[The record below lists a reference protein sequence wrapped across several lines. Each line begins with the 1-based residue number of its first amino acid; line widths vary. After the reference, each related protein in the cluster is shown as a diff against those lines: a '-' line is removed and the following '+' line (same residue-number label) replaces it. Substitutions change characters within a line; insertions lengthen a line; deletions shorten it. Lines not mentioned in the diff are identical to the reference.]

1 MRELTADMFVSLD
14 GFAAGAD
21 GGQSWTF
28 GYFGP
33 EFAAYAQR
41 NLAEPQIMVMG
52 RVTYEIMARSWP
64 SSPDP
69 LARPMNSHP
78 KLVFSTTLAE
88 PLTWNNAQLAK
99 QGPVAEI
106 RALKSQT
113 GDPLRTI
120 GSITLVRHLMAAG
133 LVDRL
138 RLIVFPHVLG
148 QAGQEPV
155 SLATPKPALPW
166 PAPPSSTHAW
176 WSASTARLPRCRL
189 THQKAQDSVSNRLQ
203 NALEPR

>member
-28 GYFGP
+28 DYFGP
-33 EFAAYAQR
+33 EFAAYAQQV
-41 NLAEPQIMVMG
+41 LAEPQIMIMG

-64 SSPDP
+64 SSPGP
-69 LARPMNSHP
+69 LARPMNSLP
-78 KLVFSTTLAE
+78 KLVFSATMAE

-99 QGPVAEI
+99 RGPVAEI
-106 RALKSQT
+106 RALKAQT
-113 GDPLRTI
+113 GDPLRSI

-138 RLIVFPHVLG
+138 RLIVFPHLLG
-148 QAGQEPV
+148 QAGREPV
-155 SLATPKPALPW
+155 FTGYPETSLTLARTTVLD
-166 PAPPSSTHAW
+166 
-176 WSASTARLPRCRL
+176 ARLVVCEYRPS
-189 THQKAQDSVSNRLQ
+189 APVPVD
-203 NALEPR
+203 APEGAG

>member
-33 EFAAYAQR
+33 QFAGFAQQV
-41 NLAEPQIMVMG
+41 LAEPQVMIMG
-52 RVTYEIMARSWP
+52 RATYEIMARSWP
-64 SSPDP
+64 SSPGP
-69 LARPMNSHP
+69 LAGPMNSLP

-88 PLTWNNAQLAK
+88 PLAWTSAQLAK
-99 QGPVAEI
+99 RGPVEEV
-106 RALKSQT
+106 RALKSQP
-113 GDPLRTI
+113 GDPLRSI
-120 GSITLVRHLMAAG
+120 GSITLVRQLMAAD

-138 RLIVFPHVLG
+138 RLVVFPHVLG

-155 SLATPKPALPW
+155 FAGYPETSLSLASTTVLDSRLVVCEYRRGIPA
-166 PAPPSSTHAW
+166 
-176 WSASTARLPRCRL
+176 
-189 THQKAQDSVSNRLQ
+189 
-203 NALEPR
+203 

>member
-14 GFAAGAD
+14 GFAAGPD

-28 GYFGP
+28 GYFDP
-33 EFAAYAQR
+33 QFAAYVQR
-41 NLAEPQIMVMG
+41 VLAEPQIMLMG
-52 RVTYEIMARSWP
+52 RVTYEIMARSWA

-69 LARPMNSHP
+69 LAGPMNSLP
-78 KLVFSTTLAE
+78 KLVFSATLAE
-88 PLTWNNAQLAK
+88 PLAWNNAQLAK
-99 QGPVAEI
+99 HGPAEEVS
-106 RALKSQT
+106 ALKDQP

-138 RLIVFPHVLG
+138 RLVVFPHVLG

-155 SLATPKPALPW
+155 FASYPETSLDLTSTTVLDSRLVVCEYRPNTPA
-166 PAPPSSTHAW
+166 
-176 WSASTARLPRCRL
+176 
-189 THQKAQDSVSNRLQ
+189 
-203 NALEPR
+203 

>member
-33 EFAAYAQR
+33 QFAGFAQQV
-41 NLAEPQIMVMG
+41 LDEPQIMIMG
-52 RVTYEIMARSWP
+52 RITYEIMARSWP
-64 SSPDP
+64 SSPGP
-69 LARPMNSHP
+69 LAGPMNSLP
-78 KLVFSTTLAE
+78 KLVFSTTLAG
-88 PLTWNNAQLAK
+88 PLAWNNAQLAK
-99 QGPVAEI
+99 NGPVEEVS
-106 RALKSQT
+106 ALKGQT

-138 RLIVFPHVLG
+138 RLVVFPHVLG

-155 SLATPKPALPW
+155 FAGYPETSLDLTSTTVLDSRLVVCEYRPKTPA
-166 PAPPSSTHAW
+166 
-176 WSASTARLPRCRL
+176 
-189 THQKAQDSVSNRLQ
+189 
-203 NALEPR
+203 

>member
-28 GYFGP
+28 AYFGP
-33 EFAAYAQR
+33 EFAAYAQQI
-41 NLAEPQIMVMG
+41 LAEPQIMVMG

-64 SSPDP
+64 SSPGP
-69 LARPMNSHP
+69 LAQPMNSHP
-78 KLVFSTTLAE
+78 KLIFSTTLTE
-88 PLTWNNAQLAK
+88 PLTWNNAELAK
-99 QGPVAEI
+99 LEPVEEI
-106 RALKSQT
+106 RALKAQA
-113 GDPLRTI
+113 GDPLRTV

-155 SLATPKPALPW
+155 FTGYPETSLTL
-166 PAPPSSTHAW
+166 
-176 WSASTARLPRCRL
+176 ASTSVLDARLLVCEYRPD
-189 THQKAQDSVSNRLQ
+189 TPA
-203 NALEPR
+203 

>member
-33 EFAAYAQR
+33 EFAAYAQQI
-41 NLAEPQIMVMG
+41 LAEPQIMIMG

-69 LARPMNSHP
+69 FAGPMNRLP

-88 PLTWNNAQLAK
+88 PLAWTNAQLAK
-99 QGPVAEI
+99 RGPAEEI
-106 RALKSQT
+106 RALKAEP
-113 GDPLRTI
+113 GDPLRSI
-120 GSITLVRHLMAAG
+120 GSVTLVRHLIAAG

-138 RLIVFPHVLG
+138 RLVVFPHVLG
-148 QAGQEPV
+148 QAGHEPV
-155 SLATPKPALPW
+155 FTGYPETSLTL
-166 PAPPSSTHAW
+166 
-176 WSASTARLPRCRL
+176 ASTTVLDSRLVVCEYRPNIP
-189 THQKAQDSVSNRLQ
+189 A
-203 NALEPR
+203 

>member
-33 EFAAYAQR
+33 EFAAYAQKV
-41 NLAEPQIMVMG
+41 LAEPQIMIMG
-52 RVTYEIMARSWP
+52 RVTYEIMASSWP
-64 SSPDP
+64 SSPGP
-69 LARPMNSHP
+69 LAEQMNSLP
-78 KLVFSTTLAE
+78 KLGFSTTVAE
-88 PLTWNNAQLAK
+88 TLTWTNAQLATR
-99 QGPVAEI
+99 GPTEEI
-106 RALKSQT
+106 RALKAQP
-113 GDPLRTI
+113 GDPLRSI

-138 RLIVFPHVLG
+138 RLVVFPHVLG

-155 SLATPKPALPW
+155 FAGYPETNLSLASTTVLDSHLVVCEYRPKLPA
-166 PAPPSSTHAW
+166 
-176 WSASTARLPRCRL
+176 
-189 THQKAQDSVSNRLQ
+189 
-203 NALEPR
+203 

>member
-1 MRELTADMFVSLD
+1 MRELTADMFGSLD

-41 NLAEPQIMVMG
+41 VLTEPQIMLMG
-52 RVTYEIMARSWP
+52 RVTYEIMAPAWA

-69 LARPMNSHP
+69 LAGPMNSWP

-88 PLTWNNAQLAK
+88 PLAWHNAQLAK
-99 QGPVAEI
+99 NDLAEEVG
-106 RALKSQT
+106 ALKDQP

-120 GSITLVRHLMAAG
+120 GSISLVRQLMAAG

-138 RLIVFPHVLG
+138 RLVVFPHVLG
-148 QAGQEPV
+148 QSGREPV
-155 SLATPKPALPW
+155 FAGYPESGLDLT
-166 PAPPSSTHAW
+166 STTVLD
-176 WSASTARLPRCRL
+176 SRLVVCEYHP
-189 THQKAQDSVSNRLQ
+189 N
-203 NALEPR
+203 

>member
-21 GGQSWTF
+21 GGQAWTF

-41 NLAEPQIMVMG
+41 VLAEPQVMIMG
-52 RVTYEIMARSWP
+52 RVTYEIMARAWP

-69 LARPMNSHP
+69 LAGPMNSLP
-78 KLVFSTTLAE
+78 KLVFSATLAK
-88 PLTWNNAQLAK
+88 PLAWSNSQLA
-99 QGPVAEI
+99 GHGAVEEI
-106 RALKSQT
+106 RALKAQS
-113 GDPLRTI
+113 GDPLRSI
-120 GSITLVRHLMAAG
+120 GSITLVRHLMGAG

-138 RLIVFPHVLG
+138 RLVVFPHVLG

-155 SLATPKPALPW
+155 FAGYPETSLDL
-166 PAPPSSTHAW
+166 
-176 WSASTARLPRCRL
+176 ASTTVLDSRLVICEYRPK
-189 THQKAQDSVSNRLQ
+189 TSS
-203 NALEPR
+203 

>member
-1 MRELTADMFVSLD
+1 MFVSLD

-33 EFAAYAQR
+33 EFAGHVQKV
-41 NLAEPQIMVMG
+41 LAEPQIMLMG
-52 RVTYEIMARSWP
+52 RVTYQIMARSWP

-69 LARPMNSHP
+69 LAAPMNSLP
-78 KLVFSTTLAE
+78 KLVFSSTLAE
-88 PLTWNNAQLAK
+88 PLAWSNARLAK
-99 QGPVAEI
+99 NGPAEEVS
-106 RALKSQT
+106 ALKGQP

-120 GSITLVRHLMAAG
+120 GSITLVRQLMTAG

-138 RLIVFPHVLG
+138 RLVVIPHVLG

-155 SLATPKPALPW
+155 FASYPETSLDLISTTVFDSRVVVCEYRPKTPA
-166 PAPPSSTHAW
+166 
-176 WSASTARLPRCRL
+176 
-189 THQKAQDSVSNRLQ
+189 
-203 NALEPR
+203 

>member
-41 NLAEPQIMVMG
+41 VLTEPQIMLMG
-52 RVTYEIMARSWP
+52 RVTYEIMARSWAL
-64 SSPDP
+64 SPDP
-69 LARPMNSHP
+69 LAGPMNGLP
-78 KLVFSTTLAE
+78 KLVFSTTLTE
-88 PLTWNNAQLAK
+88 PLAWNNAQLAK
-99 QGPVAEI
+99 NGLAEEI
-106 RALKSQT
+106 GALKDQP

-120 GSITLVRHLMAAG
+120 GSISLVRQLMAAG

-138 RLIVFPHVLG
+138 RLVVFPHVLG
-148 QAGQEPV
+148 PAGREPV
-155 SLATPKPALPW
+155 FTGYPETGLALTGATVLD
-166 PAPPSSTHAW
+166 S
-176 WSASTARLPRCRL
+176 RLVVCEYRP
-189 THQKAQDSVSNRLQ
+189 N
-203 NALEPR
+203 

>member
-33 EFAAYAQR
+33 QFAEFVQQV
-41 NLAEPQIMVMG
+41 LAEPQIMIMG

-64 SSPDP
+64 SSPDS
-69 LARPMNSHP
+69 LAGPMNSLP
-78 KLVFSTTLAE
+78 KLVFSTTLVE
-88 PLTWNNAQLAK
+88 PLAWTNAQLARR
-99 QGPVAEI
+99 GPVEEI
-106 RALKSQT
+106 RALKAQP
-113 GDPLRTI
+113 GDPLRSI
-120 GSITLVRHLMAAG
+120 GSITVVRQLIAAG

-148 QAGQEPV
+148 QAGHEPV
-155 SLATPKPALPW
+155 FTGYPETSLDL
-166 PAPPSSTHAW
+166 
-176 WSASTARLPRCRL
+176 ASTTVLDSRLVVCEYRPSIP
-189 THQKAQDSVSNRLQ
+189 A
-203 NALEPR
+203 